1 MHIRDYQSSDFPMLV
16 SLWNE
21 SGISSPHRGDSL
33 ESIEQCNA
41 LGGKLLVMED
51 PLDGKIIASSWLTWD
66 GRRIFMHHFTVL
78 PSFQNQG
85 YGRTLALKSLSYARQ
100 MGFPVK
106 LEVSPKNL
114 PAIQLYRSLGF
125 ELLGDYNVYMLNSH
139 HDK

>member
-1 MHIRDYQSSDFPMLV
+1 MHIRDYQSSDFPRLL
-16 SLWNE
+16 SLWKE
-21 SGISSPHRGDSL
+21 SGISSPHRGDSP

-51 PLDGKIIASSWLTWD
+51 PMDGRIIASSWLTWD

-85 YGRTLALKSLSYARQ
+85 YGRILALESLAFAREK
-100 MGFPVK
+100 GGPVK
-106 LEVSPKNL
+106 LEVKPDNL
-114 PAIQLYRSLGF
+114 PAIHLYKSLGF
-125 ELLGDYNVYMLNSH
+125 ELLGDYDVYMLNTH